1 MPLPSPSLKSSSTKT
16 SDLNKFSRDQPNL
29 EGSTSNSAQF
39 REDDIVEAG
48 VPQEVHYPKMNSQE
62 FWCGSGGESSYRIG
76 MLALQSMLVLNHP
89 PMKLQQLI
97 RIGRRQWFKKW
108 MLFWRMELGNSQ
120 SYRPLGKRALFTRW
134 IFKAKDDI
142 HGNLQRRKAR
152 LVVRWYEQ
160 REGID
165 YEETFLHP
173 YNSNASGSRCSS
185 QVATLSHGRH
195 HNFLE
200 WRVQGGRLHHSTS
213 RIFWTRFWF
222 SEHLVCKLKK
232 ALYGLKRTPKT
243 WYNKI
248 DSYLKEKGFCKG
260 EGDYNL
266 YVVKNKGNNVLL
278 VLYVADLLFE
288 RSQVNWLVQI
298 AARAKFEMS
307 ELENEDVTL
316 YLRRSVCRWG
326 RGSLCPNVAIH
337 AISLSASTCLNVKLL
352 QHPWWNGLGLNQTS
366 EKRRLTQFSMKK
378 LLENLS
384 TWHMPIPTSRT
395 VSESWAVSCQNLNS
409 HIFKLAKEFS
419 GTIHA
424 PGIIGF
430 SFEIMKF
437 NPQYFRAL
445 WINDWG
451 GEFSSGRITTSL
463 VFRLGS
469 SPVSWFSQETS
480 LRFNVL
486 LRSWIQVHRKY
497 MQILA
502 KDMDIEDIKPTT
514 IFCDN
519 QASIFMAKNIDHQHA
534 LEALCNSLLLLLTE
548 CWMWGC
554 EATLHSNKISDIF
567 TKTLGK
573 PLFQKFRTG
582 LNIMRISEVCR
593 KSPLSWPLYFLFLA
607 TVIKRNSTQA
617 YPKCTNIQCSWL
629 TTAPTRGTRPSNFP
643 AKRRII
649 VRQSTRKSVNLFE
662 AREGVRIYVLRVY
675 LSNRSPAGCRCQSGG
690 TYK

>member
-1 MPLPSPSLKSSSTKT
+1 MKMLPY
-16 SDLNKFSRDQPNL
+16 
-29 EGSTSNSAQF
+29 
-39 REDDIVEAG
+39 I
-48 VPQEVHYPKMNSQE
+48 
-62 FWCGSGGESSYRIG
+62 SGG
-76 MLALQSMLVLNHP
+76 
-89 PMKLQQLI
+89 
-97 RIGRRQWFKKW
+97 
-108 MLFWRMELGNSQ
+108 
-120 SYRPLGKRALFTRW
+120 
-134 IFKAKDDI
+134 
-142 HGNLQRRKAR
+142 
-152 LVVRWYEQ
+152 
-160 REGID
+160 
-165 YEETFLHP
+165 
-173 YNSNASGSRCSS
+173 
-185 QVATLSHGRH
+185 
-195 HNFLE
+195 
-200 WRVQGGRLHHSTS
+200 
-213 RIFWTRFWF
+213 
-222 SEHLVCKLKK
+222 VC
-232 ALYGLKRTPKT
+232 A
-243 WYNKI
+243 
-248 DSYLKEKGFCKG
+248 G
-260 EGDYNL
+260 EGGDL
-266 YVVKNKGNNVLL
+266 YVPTWLSTPYPWVLRH
-278 VLYVADLLFE
+278 A
-288 RSQVNWLVQI
+288 W
-298 AARAKFEMS
+298 MS
-307 ELENEDVTL
+307 CSCNTH
-316 YLRRSVCRWG
+316 G
-326 RGSLCPNVAIH
+326 
-337 AISLSASTCLNVKLL
+337 
-352 QHPWWNGLGLNQTS
+352 WNGLGLNQTS

-519 QASIFMAKNIDHQHA
+519 QASIFMAKNINHQHA

-675 LSNRSPAGCRCQSGG
+675 LSNRSPASCRCQSGG